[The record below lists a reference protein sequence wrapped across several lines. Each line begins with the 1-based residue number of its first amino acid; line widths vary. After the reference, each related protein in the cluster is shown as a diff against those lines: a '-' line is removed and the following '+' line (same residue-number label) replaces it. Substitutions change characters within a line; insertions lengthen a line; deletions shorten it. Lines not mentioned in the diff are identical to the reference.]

1 MSARTTPNPFTNR
14 LAGSTLSGYRPRHA
28 SQLVSLFALS
38 RRRTPGIDVVL
49 GGEMEDV
56 GNTNETRV
64 TCERQGL
71 QLQCWNLNTSVAVLL
86 PSVPV
91 PARAAVPHQ

>member
-1 MSARTTPNPFTNR
+1 
-14 LAGSTLSGYRPRHA
+14 
-28 SQLVSLFALS
+28 
-38 RRRTPGIDVVL
+38 
-49 GGEMEDV
+49 MEDV